1 MSSSSSSLSTRRSRG
16 GARRAQRRR
25 LRRNGRT
32 HRTPKYEHAST
43 AVNAAERGEEKGDS
57 DACEEDGRGGPS
69 GRERVAAVAV
79 FIVASTVAMYGSMYE
94 ADAAV
99 SGTASAAFG
108 AVIQKAANKA
118 LGGGLAGAA
127 AMAINVCTLMWM
139 RTTVNFQ
146 YRYGMGTFEA
156 FRHLYKEGGIPRF
169 YRGLIPALAQ
179 APISR
184 FGDTA
189 ANAGM
194 LALWDEIEA
203 TKDLPVFAKTLSA
216 SLAAASFRYFL
227 MPIDACK
234 TIMQVEG
241 KGGFSALVNK
251 VRVGGPGV
259 LWAGGAGAVA
269 ATFVGHY
276 PWYELSLSV
285 HRCSM
290 TTTLHKYEC
299 F

>member
-1 MSSSSSSLSTRRSRG
+1 MIRDKNPVTMVLMSNNNGVCLRAKFATHTRASNLRWRSLP
-16 GARRAQRRR
+16 RRR
-25 LRRNGRT
+25 VRV
-32 HRTPKYEHAST
+32 YMC
-43 AVNAAERGEEKGDS
+43 
-57 DACEEDGRGGPS
+57 ACANY
-69 GRERVAAVAV
+69 VA
-79 FIVASTVAMYGSMYE
+79 
-94 ADAAV
+94 
-99 SGTASAAFG
+99 
-108 AVIQKAANKA
+108 AVIQKASNRA
-118 LGGGLAGAA
+118 LGGGLAGGA

-259 LWAGGAGAVA
+259 LWAGGAGAVM

>member
-1 MSSSSSSLSTRRSRG
+1 MVTICRCL
-16 GARRAQRRR
+16 
-25 LRRNGRT
+25 
-32 HRTPKYEHAST
+32 
-43 AVNAAERGEEKGDS
+43 
-57 DACEEDGRGGPS
+57 DA
-69 GRERVAAVAV
+69 
-79 FIVASTVAMYGSMYE
+79 I
-94 ADAAV
+94 
-99 SGTASAAFG
+99 
-108 AVIQKAANKA
+108 IKKATNRA
-118 LGGGLAGAA
+118 LGGGIAGGA
-127 AMAINVCTLMWM
+127 AMAINVCALMWM

-146 YRYGMGTFEA
+146 YRYGMGTMEA

-194 LALWDEIEA
+194 LALWDEIEY

-241 KGGFSALVNK
+241 AGGFSALVNK
-251 VRVGGPGV
+251 VKVGGPGV

-276 PWYELSLSV
+276 PWYVSALLHPFPALSCPALHMNLSSGE
-285 HRCSM
+285 RALTSNARRPP
-290 TTTLHKYEC
+290 
-299 F
+299 

>member
-1 MSSSSSSLSTRRSRG
+1 
-16 GARRAQRRR
+16 
-25 LRRNGRT
+25 
-32 HRTPKYEHAST
+32 
-43 AVNAAERGEEKGDS
+43 
-57 DACEEDGRGGPS
+57 
-69 GRERVAAVAV
+69 
-79 FIVASTVAMYGSMYE
+79 MYE

-156 FRHLYKEGGIPRF
+156 LRHLYKEGGIPRF

-259 LWAGGAGAVA
+259 LWAGGAGAVM